1 MMRAFFPRSNC
12 SNEPKASIMAQPE
25 AEKAIHGAK
34 VAQPCDAP
42 YRAKQDKET
51 VPINSNNSLDE
62 AQLCFL
68 TGCVAHRIKQGK
80 NIFFPRAEKSGG
92 ARQRSLTLSPR
103 DSGDVPSP

>member
-25 AEKAIHGAK
+25 AEKTIHGAK

-51 VPINSNNSLDE
+51 VPINSKYLPKG
-62 AQLCFL
+62 
-68 TGCVAHRIKQGK
+68 T
-80 NIFFPRAEKSGG
+80 
-92 ARQRSLTLSPR
+92 
-103 DSGDVPSP
+103 